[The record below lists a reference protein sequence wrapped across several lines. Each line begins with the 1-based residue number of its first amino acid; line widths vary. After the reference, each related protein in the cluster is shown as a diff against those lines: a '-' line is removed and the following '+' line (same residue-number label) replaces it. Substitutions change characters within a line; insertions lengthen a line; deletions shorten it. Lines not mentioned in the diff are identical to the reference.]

1 MNNVI
6 IPAGYEV
13 VSMGK
18 SLWLVDSEALSTG
31 KFIGKE
37 IVSDI
42 TEHSKEMKSNIND
55 DVINK

>member
-13 VSMGK
+13 VSVGK
-18 SLWLVDSEALSTG
+18 SLWLVDSEALSSG

-37 IVSDI
+37 IASDI
-42 TEHSKEMKSNIND
+42 TED
-55 DVINK
+55 